1 MNIPLNYEY
10 LSKLALDLIQ
20 KNPQFKNELQAFAP
34 EIYADIQS
42 YSTNPNCSCRAKV
55 EAYINN
61 NREISVNFIN
71 NFINNNNLTIDLKDI
86 ENKYK
91 VVNYSGKVEKV
102 KISEWPAF
110 RDKIVN
116 EKAVYRA
123 FSVANIDNEYVNVF
137 FL

>member
-10 LSKLALDLIQ
+10 LSKLVLDLIQ
-20 KNPQFKNELQAFAP
+20 NNPQFKNELQAFAP
-34 EIYADIQS
+34 EIYADIES
-42 YSTNPNCSCRAKV
+42 YSKNPNNRAP
-55 EAYINN
+55 
-61 NREISVNFIN
+61 SVNFVN

-102 KISEWPAF
+102 KISEWLAF
-110 RDKIVN
+110 RDKTIS
-116 EKAVYRA
+116 ERAIYRA
-123 FSVANIDNEYVNVF
+123 FSVVNIDSEYVNVF